1 MDIEKPENVEMI
13 IKAKLKQMEF
23 QAMKYE
29 LEISKIAA
37 DIVELEKENRKYK
50 AENNTEKCL
59 DIAKKIQESRQKIK
73 QLNKQKEKDL
83 GCELNLTFRDDFR
96 IKTKVNI

>member
-1 MDIEKPENVEMI
+1 MEVEKPENAEII
-13 IKAKLKQMEF
+13 IKAKLKQLEF

-29 LEISKIAA
+29 LEINKIASH
-37 DIVELEKENRKYK
+37 IFELEKENRKYQS
-50 AENNTEKCL
+50 ENNAEKCEEITKTISRL
-59 DIAKKIQESRQKIK
+59 RQKIK
-73 QLNKQKEKDL
+73 QLNKQKEEEL